1 VPIIEEELSRVDEL
15 WDLLSPIGAF
25 SNKLKNPI
33 FRGHANALWNLTPT
47 VFRDDIILKFHRKRM
62 EYLRTSQVIEF
73 EFSLLHGF
81 LFGCD
86 EQGILIPYDSHDFR
100 SSMDYSTA
108 MARYADS
115 TAGWPHKEFH
125 SILAMAQHHGIPTRL
140 LDWSRSSL
148 VAMYFA
154 ASQVLNSKVE
164 TEQRLAVW
172 VLDADNTTLA
182 NIGLETVSP
191 AGSVSENLAAQ
202 KGLFLLYKEPS
213 STFYTDEFCPETE
226 KSLIDNL
233 LANNAKVYKFTLPA
247 NTAGELL
254 LRCMKFNVSATTL
267 FPGVDGVA
275 KGVMEF
281 KLAKRQAG
289 IL

>member
-1 VPIIEEELSRVDEL
+1 VAIIEKELSSVDEL
-15 WDLLSPIGAF
+15 WDMLSPIGVF

-33 FRGHANALWNLTPT
+33 YRGHANALWNLTPT

-62 EYLRTSQVIEF
+62 EYLRASQVIEF
-73 EFSLLHGF
+73 EFSLLRGF

-86 EQGILIPYDSHDFR
+86 EQGISIPYDSHDFR

-108 MARYADS
+108 MARYSDS

-125 SILAMAQHHGIPTRL
+125 PILAMAQHHGIPTRL
-140 LDWSRSSL
+140 LDWTRSSL

-154 ASQVLNSKVE
+154 ASQVLNSKDE
-164 TEQRLAVW
+164 IEHLAVW

-182 NIGLETVSP
+182 SIGLEMISP
-191 AGSVSENLAAQ
+191 AGCVSENLAAQ

-213 STFYTDEFCPETE
+213 DTFYTDEFCPETE
-226 KSLIDNL
+226 KSLIDDL

-247 NTAGELL
+247 NNAGELL

-275 KGVMEF
+275 KGVMEL

-289 IL
+289 RL

>member
-1 VPIIEEELSRVDEL
+1 VPIIEQELSRVDEL
-15 WDLLSPIGAF
+15 WDLLSPIGTF

-47 VFRDDIILKFHRKRM
+47 VFRDDIILKFHRKRI

-86 EQGILIPYDSHDFR
+86 EQGISIPYDSHDFR

-125 SILAMAQHHGIPTRL
+125 SILAMAQ
-140 LDWSRSSL
+140 L

-172 VLDADNTTLA
+172 VLDADSTTLA

>member
-1 VPIIEEELSRVDEL
+1 VPIIEQELSRVDEL
-15 WDLLSPIGAF
+15 WDLLSPIGTF

-47 VFRDDIILKFHRKRM
+47 VFRDDIILKFHRKRI

-86 EQGILIPYDSHDFR
+86 EQGISIPYDSHDFR

-172 VLDADNTTLA
+172 VLDADSTTLA

-191 AGSVSENLAAQ
+191 AGSV
-202 KGLFLLYKEPS
+202 KEPS